1 MLQKDQ
7 HVEIARLQGDIAGLL
22 GIPQE
27 NIVFNFKQRNET
39 VRLDMVT
46 INPKHEQSFLFHST
60 DGTDKTDALRK
71 MVEYIQDR
79 YPAAYPSKA
88 QTEAVNDYLR
98 SVYAD
103 GDGSMSERNRE
114 HRRIASQNITIAAIR
129 VLDSRQLDR
138 LQDVLDHI
146 AYDREYYMPERG
158 HEMHR

>member
-1 MLQKDQ
+1 MLGTWDKI
-7 HVEIARLQGDIAGLL
+7 VENMRKEELIKQLQNREPLL
-22 GIPQE
+22 ANAVSQ
-27 NIVFNFKQRNET
+27 
-39 VRLDMVT
+39 
-46 INPKHEQSFLFHST
+46 
-60 DGTDKTDALRK
+60 

-79 YPAAYPSKA
+79 YAAAYPSKA

-129 VLDSRQLDR
+129 VLDNRQLDR

-158 HEMHR
+158 HGMHR

>member
-1 MLQKDQ
+1 MLGTWDKI
-7 HVEIARLQGDIAGLL
+7 VENMRKEELIKQLQNREPLL
-22 GIPQE
+22 A
-27 NIVFNFKQRNET
+27 NAVS
-39 VRLDMVT
+39 
-46 INPKHEQSFLFHST
+46 H
-60 DGTDKTDALRK
+60 

-158 HEMHR
+158 YEMHR

>member
-1 MLQKDQ
+1 MSLFPLKKNKNKKTEKRESYRICFGTWDKIIESMRKEELIKQLQ
-7 HVEIARLQGDIAGLL
+7 ECAPLL
-22 GIPQE
+22 A
-27 NIVFNFKQRNET
+27 NAVS
-39 VRLDMVT
+39 
-46 INPKHEQSFLFHST
+46 H
-60 DGTDKTDALRK
+60 

-98 SVYAD
+98 SVYAN
-103 GDGSMSERNRE
+103 GDGNMSERNRE

-158 HEMHR
+158 HGMHR

>member
-1 MLQKDQ
+1 MLGTWDKI
-7 HVEIARLQGDIAGLL
+7 VENMRKEELIKQLQNREPLL
-22 GIPQE
+22 A
-27 NIVFNFKQRNET
+27 NAVS
-39 VRLDMVT
+39 
-46 INPKHEQSFLFHST
+46 H
-60 DGTDKTDALRK
+60 

-146 AYDREYYMPERG
+146 AYDREYYMLERG
-158 HEMHR
+158 HGMHR

>member
-1 MLQKDQ
+1 MRKEELIKQLQE
-7 HVEIARLQGDIAGLL
+7 HEPLL
-22 GIPQE
+22 A
-27 NIVFNFKQRNET
+27 NAVC
-39 VRLDMVT
+39 
-46 INPKHEQSFLFHST
+46 H
-60 DGTDKTDALRK
+60 

>member
-1 MLQKDQ
+1 MLGTWDKIIENMRKEELVKQ
-7 HVEIARLQGDIAGLL
+7 LQNREPLL
-22 GIPQE
+22 A
-27 NIVFNFKQRNET
+27 NAVS
-39 VRLDMVT
+39 
-46 INPKHEQSFLFHST
+46 H
-60 DGTDKTDALRK
+60 

-158 HEMHR
+158 CGMHR

>member
-1 MLQKDQ
+1 MLGTWDKI
-7 HVEIARLQGDIAGLL
+7 VENMRKEELIKQLQNREPLL
-22 GIPQE
+22 A
-27 NIVFNFKQRNET
+27 NAVS
-39 VRLDMVT
+39 
-46 INPKHEQSFLFHST
+46 H
-60 DGTDKTDALRK
+60 
-71 MVEYIQDR
+71 MVEYMQDR

-103 GDGSMSERNRE
+103 GDGSMSELNCE

-138 LQDVLDHI
+138 LQDVFDHI

-158 HEMHR
+158 HGMHR

>member
-1 MLQKDQ
+1 MIFSLLSNASALLIKQLQE
-7 HVEIARLQGDIAGLL
+7 HEPLL
-22 GIPQE
+22 A
-27 NIVFNFKQRNET
+27 NAVS
-39 VRLDMVT
+39 
-46 INPKHEQSFLFHST
+46 H
-60 DGTDKTDALRK
+60 

-146 AYDREYYMPERG
+146 AYDREYYMPERRHG
-158 HEMHR
+158 MHR

>member
-1 MLQKDQ
+1 MLGTWDKI
-7 HVEIARLQGDIAGLL
+7 VENMRKEELIKQLQEHEPLL
-22 GIPQE
+22 ANAVSQ
-27 NIVFNFKQRNET
+27 
-39 VRLDMVT
+39 
-46 INPKHEQSFLFHST
+46 
-60 DGTDKTDALRK
+60 

-79 YPAAYPSKA
+79 YAAAYPSKA

-129 VLDSRQLDR
+129 VLDNRQLDR

-146 AYDREYYMPERG
+146 AYDREYYICRREGMECTADFLFWLY
-158 HEMHR
+158 HL

>member
-1 MLQKDQ
+1 M
-7 HVEIARLQGDIAGLL
+7 L
-22 GIPQE
+22 GIWDKIVE
-27 NIVFNFKQRNET
+27 NMRKEELIKQLQNREPLLANA
-39 VRLDMVT
+39 VS
-46 INPKHEQSFLFHST
+46 H
-60 DGTDKTDALRK
+60 

-98 SVYAD
+98 SVYAN
-103 GDGSMSERNRE
+103 GDGSMSELNCE

-158 HEMHR
+158 HGMHR

>member
-1 MLQKDQ
+1 MLGTWDKI
-7 HVEIARLQGDIAGLL
+7 VENMRKEELIKQLQNREPLL
-22 GIPQE
+22 A
-27 NIVFNFKQRNET
+27 NAVS
-39 VRLDMVT
+39 
-46 INPKHEQSFLFHST
+46 H
-60 DGTDKTDALRK
+60 

-158 HEMHR
+158 HEMHC

>member
-1 MLQKDQ
+1 MLGTWDKI
-7 HVEIARLQGDIAGLL
+7 VENMRKEELIKQLQNREPLL
-22 GIPQE
+22 A
-27 NIVFNFKQRNET
+27 NAVS
-39 VRLDMVT
+39 
-46 INPKHEQSFLFHST
+46 H
-60 DGTDKTDALRK
+60 

-103 GDGSMSERNRE
+103 GDGSMSERNCE
-114 HRRIASQNITIAAIR
+114 HRRIASQNITIATIR

-158 HEMHR
+158 HGMHR

>member
-1 MLQKDQ
+1 MLGTWDKI
-7 HVEIARLQGDIAGLL
+7 VENMRKEELIKQLQNREPLL
-22 GIPQE
+22 A
-27 NIVFNFKQRNET
+27 NAVS
-39 VRLDMVT
+39 
-46 INPKHEQSFLFHST
+46 H
-60 DGTDKTDALRK
+60 

-158 HEMHR
+158 HEKHR

>member
-1 MLQKDQ
+1 MLGTWDKI
-7 HVEIARLQGDIAGLL
+7 VENMRKEELIKQLQNREPLL
-22 GIPQE
+22 A
-27 NIVFNFKQRNET
+27 NAVS
-39 VRLDMVT
+39 
-46 INPKHEQSFLFHST
+46 H
-60 DGTDKTDALRK
+60 

-146 AYDREYYMPERG
+146 AYDREYYIPERG
-158 HEMHR
+158 HGMHR